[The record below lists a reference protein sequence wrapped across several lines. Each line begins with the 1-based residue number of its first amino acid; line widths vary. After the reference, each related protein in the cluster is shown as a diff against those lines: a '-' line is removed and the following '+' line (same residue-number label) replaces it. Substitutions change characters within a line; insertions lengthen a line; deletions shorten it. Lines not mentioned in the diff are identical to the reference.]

1 MKKIWFDMDGTLF
14 DLYGVD
20 NWLEKLISY
29 DSSPYREAEPLV
41 RFSHLARVLN
51 TLQKKG
57 YYIGIIS
64 WLSRESTPQ
73 YDIEVTAA
81 KMEALKK
88 HLPSVHWNE
97 VHIIPYGEPKEKYCK
112 DFEDILFD
120 DEIQN
125 RANWLSKGGMA
136 FDEKNIIEIL
146 KKVLTN
152 SCLYDII

>member
-51 TLQKKG
+51 ALQKKG
-57 YYIGIIS
+57 YHIGIIS

-73 YDIEVTAA
+73 YSLEVTAA
-81 KMEALKK
+81 KMEALKR

-97 VHIIPYGEPKEKYCK
+97 IHIIPYGENKSQYAEEY
-112 DFEDILFD
+112 DILFD
-120 DEIQN
+120 DEMHN
-125 RANWLSKGGMA
+125 RMSWSEAGGVA
-136 FDEKNIIEIL
+136 LDEKNILGIL
-146 KKVLTN
+146 KFLLDK
-152 SCLYDII
+152 

>member
-14 DLYGVD
+14 DLYGVN
-20 NWLEKLISY
+20 NWLEKLKSC
-29 DSSPYREAEPLV
+29 DSSPYREAKPLI

-51 TLQKKG
+51 ALQKKG
-57 YYIGIIS
+57 YHIGIIS
-64 WLSRESTPQ
+64 WLSRESSPQ
-73 YDIEVTAA
+73 YSLEVTAA
-81 KMEALKK
+81 KMEVLKK
-88 HLPSVHWNE
+88 RLPSVYWNE
-97 VHIIPYGEPKEKYCK
+97 IHIIPYGTPKENYCK

-136 FDEKNIIEIL
+136 FDEKNILEIL

-152 SCLYDII
+152 DCLYDII